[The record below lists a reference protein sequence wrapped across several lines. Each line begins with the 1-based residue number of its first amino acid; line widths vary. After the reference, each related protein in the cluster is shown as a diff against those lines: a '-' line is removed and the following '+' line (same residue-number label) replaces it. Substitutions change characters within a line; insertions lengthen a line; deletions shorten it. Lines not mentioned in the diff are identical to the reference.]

1 MKNRT
6 IQIITLLAIVSIT
19 GIVLLQVFWFRNAFD
34 VREKQFD
41 QNVYTA
47 LQNVGEQI
55 LTINQQQIP
64 NSQLVNQLSSNYFV
78 VSVNGEID
86 TKVLEALLKAEF
98 RNRKLNQDFEYGVY
112 DCNHQKLVYGNY
124 ISFNKSGQ
132 DHPVKELPQWKDDL
146 YYFTVNFP
154 EKSSQLI
161 GSLGI
166 WLYSSV
172 VLLIVVG

>member
-6 IQIITLLAIVSIT
+6 IQIITLLAVISIA
-19 GIVLLQVFWFRNAFD
+19 GIVVMQIFWFGRAFD
-34 VREKQFD
+34 VHEKEFD
-41 QNVYTA
+41 QTVSTA

-55 LTINQQQIP
+55 LTVNQQQIP

-98 RNRKLNQDFEYGVY
+98 KNRKLTQDFEYGVY

-124 ISFNKSGQ
+124 VSFQKNDK
-132 DHPVKELPQWKDDL
+132 DHPVKELPQWKNDL
-146 YYFTVNFP
+146 YYF
-154 EKSSQLI
+154 
-161 GSLGI
+161 
-166 WLYSSV
+166 
-172 VLLIVVG
+172 